1 MSLERIWN
9 IFKHCSMNLI
19 DRSYV
24 YLDDQRMELS
34 KLWNMSLRSMDWLV
48 SQIG

>member
-34 KLWNMSLRSMDWLV
+34 KLEICHWGLWTD
-48 SQIG
+48 